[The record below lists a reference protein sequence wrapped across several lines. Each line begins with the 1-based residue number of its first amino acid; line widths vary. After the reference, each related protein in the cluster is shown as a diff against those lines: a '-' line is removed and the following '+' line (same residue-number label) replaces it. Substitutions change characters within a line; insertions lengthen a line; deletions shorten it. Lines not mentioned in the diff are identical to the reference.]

1 MKKIWKQTMET
12 HPEAV
17 LPFVCGVLCGVMLG
31 MLAVPFSKGVVI
43 GSYNNCDNKGNGC
56 ENSMSVESVKGLPVR
71 AGKKESKENKK

>member
-43 GSYNNCDNKGNGC
+43 GSYNGCDNKGNGC
-56 ENSMSVESVKGLPVR
+56 ENSMPAESVKGLPVR